1 MTQKPGED
9 EVLRLADDEEPTDPG
24 KAGAFKA
31 ISEPA
36 KAPKPA
42 APAAKTSKPAA
53 KSAAQAADA
62 AQDPAAQASE
72 IDEAISNANILVT
85 NGDLKGGIAHL
96 QKFARDTKKDSGA
109 RAKAW
114 AEISKICI
122 AGNDLKNSDLAAD
135 EAVRLDPKNIQPWK
149 DVAKAKKQDALAFLI
164 GKAQTAKKDNPEASK
179 GVYIYLA
186 QSAEGSAAKAE
197 GDKKKDALVMALRYY
212 FFADDLQLMNKAVKA
227 VRALDKENSSALAVS
242 AYLNQD
248 NFNKKQEYLDR
259 ARKADPKNGF
269 VGVVEKVMQ
278 EQSAAA
284 LGYIFS
290 QDVVAAEGADALA
303 AGASDV
309 DPETGMRIMS
319 AKDAAA
325 VSGGSGKGLWARLTG
340 MFGGSAKPP
349 AVTAPLPTPAADLKA
364 AAEKN
369 GAPAAKAAPAT
380 DAPIPLAE
388 PNTPA
393 AG

>member
-36 KAPKPA
+36 KPVKAVKPA
-42 APAAKTSKPAA
+42 APAAKAA
-53 KSAAQAADA
+53 KSAA

-72 IDEAISNANILVT
+72 IDEAIRDANILVT
-85 NGDLKGGIAHL
+85 NGDLKGGVAHL
-96 QKFARDTKKDSGA
+96 QKLASDKKKDSGA

-114 AEISKICI
+114 AEIVKICI
-122 AGNDLKNSDLAAD
+122 AGKDLKNADLAAD

-186 QSAEGSAAKAE
+186 QSAEAPAAKLE
-197 GDKKKDALVMALRYY
+197 GDEKKAALVRALRFY
-212 FFADDLQLMNKAVKA
+212 FFADDLALIKKAAKV
-227 VRALDKENSSALAVS
+227 VLALDEKNSSALAVL

-248 NFNKKQEYLDR
+248 DFNKKQKYLDL
-259 ARKADPKNGF
+259 ARKADPENGF
-269 VGVVEKVMQ
+269 VSAVEKVMQ

-284 LGYIFS
+284 LGVVFS
-290 QDVVAAEGADALA
+290 NVADAA
-303 AGASDV
+303 APPADAPEY
-309 DPETGMRIMS
+309 DPATGMRIMS
-319 AKDAAA
+319 ASAAAA
-325 VSGGSGKGLWARLTG
+325 VTGKSGGLWGWVKSAFGLSG
-340 MFGGSAKPP
+340 GGAKPP

-364 AAEKN
+364 AVEN
-369 GAPAAKAAPAT
+369 GAPKVKAAPAS